1 MSASKFV
8 SLGGTP
14 ADRPEGNGVSDD
26 TAAINLA
33 FSSGNRCGP
42 KPCQSSTTSPAIVYF
57 PAGTYYI
64 SVPVIDFYY
73 TQIIGNSRDLPT
85 VKAISNFTAFARID
99 DDRYQSGNAV
109 NPAGSL
115 GFNSTILFSQATSSQ
130 NIIFRL
136 SDAVGTQR
144 QGLFIEARSGGF
156 MSDLL
161 FYGGLAGAYMGNQ
174 QFTSRNLSFYNS
186 VRAINQFFDWG
197 ISSAFGF
204 TAIDDAAQAGPIS
217 PSQSV
222 WLEHD
227 LRRLIVAS
235 CWSYSPEVFSFSNG
249 SLILENVYFKNVR
262 MAVQG
267 PNNATALTGTFGSM
281 EVAA

>member
-115 GFNSTILFSQATSSQ
+115 GFNSTILFC
-130 NIIFRL
+130 
-136 SDAVGTQR
+136 R
-144 QGLFIEARSGGF
+144 QI
-156 MSDLL
+156 
-161 FYGGLAGAYMGNQ
+161 
-174 QFTSRNLSFYNS
+174 RNLVLDTISAALMS
-186 VRAINQFFDWG
+186 VLMVFIGRQLKPRVRR
-197 ISSAFGF
+197 ISS
-204 TAIDDAAQAGPIS
+204 
-217 PSQSV
+217 SV
-222 WLEHD
+222 S
-227 LRRLIVAS
+227 A
-235 CWSYSPEVFSFSNG
+235 
-249 SLILENVYFKNVR
+249 
-262 MAVQG
+262 MQ
-267 PNNATALTGTFGSM
+267 
-281 EVAA
+281 

>member
-1 MSASKFV
+1 
-8 SLGGTP
+8 
-14 ADRPEGNGVSDD
+14 
-26 TAAINLA
+26 
-33 FSSGNRCGP
+33 
-42 KPCQSSTTSPAIVYF
+42 
-57 PAGTYYI
+57 
-64 SVPVIDFYY
+64 
-73 TQIIGNSRDLPT
+73 
-85 VKAISNFTAFARID
+85 
-99 DDRYQSGNAV
+99 
-109 NPAGSL
+109 
-115 GFNSTILFSQATSSQ
+115 
-130 NIIFRL
+130 
-136 SDAVGTQR
+136 
-144 QGLFIEARSGGF
+144 

-235 CWSYSPEVFSFSNG
+235 CWVSHTH
-249 SLILENVYFKNVR
+249 R
-262 MAVQG
+262 
-267 PNNATALTGTFGSM
+267 
-281 EVAA
+281 